1 VDGVNLDKT
10 GECSFFRGVEDTD
23 RDAVFEELAWF
34 GEAFALEGEGGLIF
48 FEGAV
53 DSLPRE
59 SGFLD

>member
-1 VDGVNLDKT
+1 
-10 GECSFFRGVEDTD
+10 
-23 RDAVFEELAWF
+23 VFEKIAGF
-34 GEAFALEGEGGLIF
+34 GETFAFEGEGGLVF